1 MQNKRDCETEEV
13 LGASSPSLYSV
24 APEGEPQAPE
34 GMLSWMMALAYA
46 HCANPRPFIS
56 HLIKSTPEHRL
67 MNIGASFYMNHSL
80 TANGMDA
87 YAQLFVDVLGE
98 ATGDLACGDLTLLSL
113 SHLLARKG
121 FGLLAKQPRWCPVC
135 LCEQLRAGHRP
146 YRPLVWS
153 LEFYRVCAKHKTV
166 MLERCLACG
175 SLQSSIPTLPSVLVC
190 SECQASMVTL
200 PRGKSIRLEPAQ
212 DEFEIWCATALE
224 DLVAKRQILRSHG
237 SLVQFRQ
244 NLVVLVDHFTDG
256 GNKGLCNAVGIEIYG
271 INHWI
276 TKAQR
281 PSISVLLRLCY
292 GVGVMP
298 SAMFL
303 PDILDAVSRES
314 PVRAPIQ
321 PRQSNPLMGF
331 QQREDIEKQ
340 LALILAD
347 PHDNRQLKAIARQV
361 GFTSAVLKYWFPT
374 QCTEIVRKNRAC
386 EVRRLELRYR
396 DDHELLKATFQ
407 RLLATGLYPSRM
419 RMNSELASRRVSLM
433 RPDLFHA
440 YEEMRAAVYGR

>member
-1 MQNKRDCETEEV
+1 MPKELDIDNGEV
-13 LGASSPSLYSV
+13 LGASRPSLYSV

-34 GMLSWMMALAYA
+34 AMLSWMFALAHA
-46 HCANPRPFIS
+46 HCVNPRPFIS
-56 HLIKSTPEHRL
+56 HLIRSTPEHRL
-67 MNIGASFYMNHSL
+67 MNIGASFYLNHSL
-80 TANGMDA
+80 TANGMDG
-87 YAQLFVDVLGE
+87 YAKLFVEVLGDV
-98 ATGDLACGDLTLLSL
+98 TGERTCSELTLLPL

-121 FGLLAKQPRWCPVC
+121 VGLLAKQPRWCPLC
-135 LCEQLRAGHRP
+135 LCEQLRSGRRP

-153 LEFYRVCAKHKTV
+153 FEFYRVCTRHKAV

-190 SECQASMVTL
+190 SECQASMVSL
-200 PRGKSIRLEPAQ
+200 PPGKSTRLEPAQ
-212 DEFEIWCATALE
+212 DEFEIWCAIALE
-224 DLVAKRQILRSHG
+224 DLVAKRQVLQARG
-237 SLVQFRQ
+237 SLAQFRH
-244 NLVVLVDHFTDG
+244 NVNVLVDHFSDSG
-256 GNKGLCNAVGIEIYG
+256 KVGLCSAVGMGIYG
-271 INHWI
+271 LNHWFG
-276 TKAQR
+276 KVQR
-281 PSISVLLRLCY
+281 PSVSVLLRLCY

-303 PDILDAVSRES
+303 PDVLEHVSRETPICA
-314 PVRAPIQ
+314 PVQ
-321 PRQSNPLMGF
+321 PRQSNPFIGF

-347 PHDNRQLKAIARQV
+347 PHDNRRLKAIAQQV

-374 QCTEIVRKNRAC
+374 QCAEIVRKNRAC

-396 DDHELLKATFQ
+396 TDHELLKAAFQ
-407 RLLATGLYPSRM
+407 RLLASGQYPSRM
-419 RMNSELASRRVSLM
+419 RVNSELAARRISLM